1 MADGLLFEEDEPRPD
16 GQAEGR
22 GRARAL
28 VVALDG
34 FEGPIDVL
42 LQLARDQK
50 VDLVHI
56 SILQLAEQYLA
67 FIAEARREHLELAA
81 DYLVMAAWLAYLKSR
96 LLLPPEPGDEEPSG
110 EEMAAALQFQLQR
123 LEAMQEAGHQLM
135 ERPQLGRD
143 VFARGMP
150 EGVTVLPTAV
160 WDVTLY
166 DLLKAYGDFKRR
178 QGASQLAIE
187 PLTLYSI
194 DEAIRRLE
202 RLLGTMPDWQT
213 LRRYLPDGLRDPL
226 LRRSAMCA
234 HFLASLELAKQGK
247 LELRQEGGHFSPI
260 WLRARTGG
268 SEPEDPDDAD
278 DMNNSGGAGASGTA
292 ASRKEGIP

>member
-1 MADGLLFEEDEPRPD
+1 MGESVPFEEDERPASGTGTGTAAPD
-16 GQAEGR
+16 TG
-22 GRARAL
+22 RAL

-67 FIAEARREHLELAA
+67 FVTLAHREHLELAA

-96 LLLPPEPGDEEPSG
+96 LLLPPDPGDEEPSG
-110 EEMAAALQFQLQR
+110 EELAAALQFQLQR
-123 LEAMQEAGHQLM
+123 LEAMQEVGRSLM
-135 ERPQLGRD
+135 ERPRLGRD

-150 EGVTVLPTAV
+150 EGVVIERTSI

-166 DLLKAYGDFKRR
+166 DLLRAYGDHKNRE
-178 QGASQLAIE
+178 GATSLQIE
-187 PLTLYSI
+187 PLTLYAV
-194 DEAIRRLE
+194 DEAIARLE
-202 RLLGTMPDWQT
+202 RRLGTMLDWTVLQ
-213 LRRYLPDGLRDPL
+213 RYLPEDIRDPL
-226 LRRSAMCA
+226 MQRSAICA
-234 HFLASLELAKQGK
+234 HFIASLELVRQGK

-260 WLRARTGG
+260 QIRRRSTA
-268 SEPEDPDDAD
+268 DAFDDDTDTEQAL
-278 DMNNSGGAGASGTA
+278 
-292 ASRKEGIP
+292 P